1 MDKRA
6 VMVCRVSARYPG
18 TVPHA
23 KEGDHAVIAED
34 NSRGIASSL
43 FSSAQSLRAGLFP
56 APFLPDNCVSGPA
69 DSLVLLRRSLG
80 LHDRYFG
87 AGRLVSARLCHRFAR
102 CRHSAIAEA
111 GTGEG
116 LTNLVS
122 FLATFTMLLS
132 VAVMAVCARGGYRE
146 WQVIDNVRS

>member
-1 MDKRA
+1 
-6 VMVCRVSARYPG
+6 MVCRVSARYPG

-34 NSRGIASSL
+34 NSSGIASSL
-43 FSSAQSLRAGLFP
+43 FSSAQSLGAGLFP
-56 APFLPDNCVSGPA
+56 APFCVSGPA

-87 AGRLVSARLCHRFAR
+87 AGRLVSARLCHRFAG

-132 VAVMAVCARGGYRE
+132 VAMMAVCARRGHGE